1 MASRRVVLLL
11 VGLFVLGATGELLG
25 DHPPSPSA
33 LRALVWHT
41 YLYAVPT
48 FLAGVIALRYRWA
61 FMVAVMYGTI
71 RCALDLSTI
80 TQELGQAAFS
90 PTVLALSLLDAGLSV
105 GLIMTA
111 GACFLDV
118 ER

>member
-1 MASRRVVLLL
+1 MTSRRVVLFL
-11 VGLFVLGATGELLG
+11 VGLFVVGAAGELLG

-48 FLAGVIALRYRWA
+48 LLAGVVALRYRWA

-71 RCALDLSTI
+71 GCALDLSTI
-80 TQELGQAAFS
+80 TQELGQAGFS
-90 PTVLALSLLDAGLSV
+90 STVLTLSLLDAALSV
-105 GLIMTA
+105 GLIITA

-118 ER
+118 KG